1 MALCKFDHVIFFTN
15 HNIIMDGVTTQLIRE
30 IKSKDDYSHFL
41 LKEAYKYIS
50 TKFVL
55 VTQHDSW
62 VLNSDCFDEELYEYD
77 YAGALWIENDGLA
90 NGNGGFSWRSHRLME
105 VVAKDKLINAT
116 APEDVALCRVYRRY
130 LENNYYLSWAPDE
143 ICEKFS
149 FELRSPLQR
158 TFGFHSYF
166 HEPYREMVVI
176 RRLDAMGDTIQVEP
190 VLEHF
195 HKKGYRVVLET
206 LPQFEPLF
214 QNHHYPVLFPRQ
226 IDPRV
231 LSTAK
236 RYNLTMSY
244 ESNPKQLHLKS
255 YYDFCEVPEEER
267 VIRNPRLNFNVD
279 ESIKLFKRYCV
290 IHIDK
295 RETSTGRNVEGID
308 WSAVIWELEK
318 KGLTPIQIGKGD
330 HISTGALEM
339 KTITQDLMC
348 YLIAGC
354 DLFIGC
360 DSGPANIAL
369 ATGRKMITF
378 HGAVD
383 PSYIYP
389 DMTLVKVLQNHHKKV
404 CNTPYCW
411 SSVISTQGTTCYVNP
426 ELPPCTIYDTSELLN
441 AINEMI

>member
-1 MALCKFDHVIFFTN
+1 
-15 HNIIMDGVTTQLIRE
+15 
-30 IKSKDDYSHFL
+30 
-41 LKEAYKYIS
+41 
-50 TKFVL
+50 
-55 VTQHDSW
+55 
-62 VLNSDCFDEELYEYD
+62 
-77 YAGALWIENDGLA
+77 
-90 NGNGGFSWRSHRLME
+90 
-105 VVAKDKLINAT
+105 
-116 APEDVALCRVYRRY
+116 
-130 LENNYYLSWAPDE
+130 
-143 ICEKFS
+143 
-149 FELRSPLQR
+149 
-158 TFGFHSYF
+158 
-166 HEPYREMVVI
+166 
-176 RRLDAMGDTIQVEP
+176 
-190 VLEHF
+190 
-195 HKKGYRVVLET
+195 VVLET

-214 QNHHYPVLFPRQ
+214 QNHYYPVLFPRQ
-226 IDPRV
+226 TDPRV
-231 LSTAK
+231 LATAK

-267 VIRNPRLNFNVD
+267 VIRNPKLNFVVD

-295 RETSTGRNVEGID
+295 RTTSTGRNVEGID

-318 KGLTPIQIGKGD
+318 NGLTPIQIGKGE
-330 HISTGALEM
+330 HINTGALEM

-378 HGAVD
+378 HGSVD

-389 DMTLVKVLQNHHKKV
+389 DMTNVRVMTNHSKEKSV
-404 CNTPYCW
+404 CENAYCW
-411 SSVISTQGTTCYVNP
+411 HSVIGCEGKKCEVNP